1 MNGYLLDT
9 NIVTAH
15 LKQQPGVR
23 QRIWEAELAGHPVR
37 RFTTTRNPLP
47 TTLERSTATDTC
59 SPQPVCTRRSSAA
72 PRLIHPEG
80 QVQRLP
86 LL

>member
-37 RFTTTRNPLP
+37 RFTTTRNPLLL
-47 TTLERSTATDTC
+47 TLEKSTATAIC
-59 SPQPVCTRRSSAA
+59 SPRPVWTRRHSTA

-86 LL
+86 PL